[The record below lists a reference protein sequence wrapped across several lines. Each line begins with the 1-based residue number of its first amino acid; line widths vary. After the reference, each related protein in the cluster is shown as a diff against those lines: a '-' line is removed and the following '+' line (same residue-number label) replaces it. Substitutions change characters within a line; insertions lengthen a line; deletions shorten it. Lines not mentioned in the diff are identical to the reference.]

1 VSTDIAGATDVAAPM
16 IEVSGLHKL
25 YGGRAALSG
34 INLTVR
40 PGEITF
46 FIGPSGAGKS
56 TLLRCI
62 NFLERPSRGEIRFC
76 GETLCHESQ
85 QRLHVAPERVL
96 RKARSRMPMVFQQFN
111 LFEHRTVL
119 ENIIEGP
126 VHVQMKPRD
135 RAIEDAL
142 GQLRRVGLLDKQ
154 SSYPDQLSGGQKQR
168 VAIARALAMQPALI
182 LFDEP
187 TSSLDPQLVSEVLSI
202 IRALAEEG
210 RTMLVVTH
218 EMRFARQLANRIHF
232 FVDGQIV
239 ESGTPDEIFEAPRHA
254 RLKEF
259 VSAAHTGRQ
268 S

>member
-1 VSTDIAGATDVAAPM
+1 MSTDIAGATDAAAPM
-16 IEVSGLHKL
+16 IEVRGLHKQ

-34 INLTVR
+34 IDLTVQ

-76 GETLCHESQ
+76 GETLCHESEQ
-85 QRLHVAPERVL
+85 QLHVAPERVL

-126 VHVQMKPRD
+126 VHVQGKPRD
-135 RAIEDAL
+135 RSVEEAL
-142 GQLRRVGLLDKQ
+142 QELRRVGLLDKQ
-154 SSYPDQLSGGQKQR
+154 DSYPDQLSGGQKQR

-187 TSSLDPQLVSEVLSI
+187 TSSLDPQLVSEVLAI
-202 IRALAEEG
+202 IRSLAEEG
-210 RTMLVVTH
+210 RTLLVVTH
-218 EMRFARQLANRIHF
+218 EMRFARQLAHRIHF

-239 ESGTPDEIFEAPRHA
+239 ESGTPDQIFEAPRHA

-259 VSAAHTGRQ
+259 VSAAHTGT
-268 S
+268 

>member
-1 VSTDIAGATDVAAPM
+1 MSTDIAGAIDPAAPV
-16 IEVSGLHKL
+16 IEVRGLHKH
-25 YGGRAALSG
+25 YGGRAALG
-34 INLTVR
+34 GVDLTVR

-56 TLLRCI
+56 TLLRCV
-62 NFLERPSRGEIRFC
+62 NFLERPTRGEIRFC
-76 GETLCHESQ
+76 GDSLCHESA

-119 ENIIEGP
+119 ENVIEGP
-126 VHVQMKPRD
+126 VHVQGMPRD
-135 RAIEDAL
+135 RAIEEAL
-142 GQLRRVGLLDKQ
+142 RQLRRVGLLDKQ
-154 SSYPDQLSGGQKQR
+154 ASYPDQLSGGQKQR
-168 VAIARALAMQPALI
+168 VAIARALAMQPSLI

-202 IRALAEEG
+202 IRSLAEEG
-210 RTMLVVTH
+210 RTLLVVTH
-218 EMRFARQLANRIHF
+218 EMRFARQLAHRIHF

-239 ESGTPDEIFEAPRHA
+239 ESGPPDEIFGAPRHT

-259 VSAAHTGRQ
+259 VAAGGTEA
-268 S
+268 